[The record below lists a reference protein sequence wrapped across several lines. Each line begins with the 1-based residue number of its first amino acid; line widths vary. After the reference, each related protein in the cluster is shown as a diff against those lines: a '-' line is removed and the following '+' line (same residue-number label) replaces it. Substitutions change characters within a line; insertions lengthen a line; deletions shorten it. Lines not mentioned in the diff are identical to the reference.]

1 MNMLRRLIPL
11 VIVFLIGYAGWHV
24 APKYLNYF
32 EFKNAIE
39 EIARFSSGRGEG
51 EVQAL
56 VMQAAQKYEIPLQAQ
71 QVRIRLESGRS
82 RIDVSYQEQ
91 LEFAPGYFYP
101 WDVTIN
107 ADTMVA
113 RVNIR

>member
-1 MNMLRRLIPL
+1 MNMMRRLIPL
-11 VIVFLIGYAGWHV
+11 VIVFLIGYAGWNV
-24 APKYLNYF
+24 GPKYLNHF

-39 EIARFSSGRGEG
+39 EITRFSSGRGEG
-51 EVQAL
+51 EVRAL
-56 VMQAAQKYEIPLQAQ
+56 VMQAAQKFDIPLQAQ
-71 QVRIRLESGRS
+71 NVRIRLENGRS

-91 LEFAPGYFYP
+91 LEFLPGYFYP

-107 ADTMVA
+107 ADTLVA